1 MSVNVEFWR
10 CETFAFWVFFQIFCT
25 GRQILV
31 VRTFFCDF
39 DGSKCFWRRLK
50 VPWNA
55 YETLIQLILASG
67 AWSPPQAHLAFRF
80 FTIYRKFCDPSL
92 KKRFPRK
99 DVNTWPATPPQKK
112 WMERTFFKLAHFC
125 FFLQFKLCS
134 KFLRISKIRLY
145 SNLCRCRFSKFTDLK
160 NRGFRKFIYI
170 VGQIFEPPDFW
181 GLWILKICI
190 CINSSTIEFSI
201 SAEISNKA

>member
-1 MSVNVEFWR
+1 MCVCVCHR
-10 CETFAFWVFFQIFCT
+10 WVLKVWDICFLSFFKIFCT
-25 GRQILV
+25 VRQILV

-99 DVNTWPATPPQKK
+99 DVNTWPATPPPQKSE
-112 WMERTFFKLAHFC
+112 WSVLFSSSHIFGFFFNLRFVRNFC
-125 FFLQFKLCS
+125 GYR
-134 KFLRISKIRLY
+134 KFDCTQVY
-145 SNLCRCRFSKFTDLK
+145 ANANFSKLKDLK
-160 NRGFRKFIYI
+160 NRGVQKF
-170 VGQIFEPPDFW
+170 GPQ
-181 GLWILKICI
+181 CR
-190 CINSSTIEFSI
+190 
-201 SAEISNKA
+201 

>member
-1 MSVNVEFWR
+1 MCVCVCHR
-10 CETFAFWVFFQIFCT
+10 WVLKVWDICFLSFFKIFCT
-25 GRQILV
+25 VRQILV

-99 DVNTWPATPPQKK
+99 DVNTWPGTPPKK
-112 WMERTFFKLAHFC
+112 VNGAYFFQARTFLVFSSIYALFEISVDIENSIVLDFMQMQIFQNSQTSKIGDFENLSTLWA
-125 FFLQFKLCS
+125 
-134 KFLRISKIRLY
+134 KFL
-145 SNLCRCRFSKFTDLK
+145 NPP
-160 NRGFRKFIYI
+160 
-170 VGQIFEPPDFW
+170 IFEVF
-181 GLWILKICI
+181 
-190 CINSSTIEFSI
+190 
-201 SAEISNKA
+201 